1 MAHPYEERFV
11 GYGKDRVSWNYELAA
26 RGAVF
31 HVPAD
36 AFLVHFNTEDEQEV
50 CVCACLLLRTST
62 KRIPLCVCLFAPS
75 LEL

>member
-50 CVCACLLLRTST
+50 CV
-62 KRIPLCVCLFAPS
+62 
-75 LEL
+75 